1 MKTPKGA
8 LILVA
13 DGTKARLLTNTGTAL
28 DPQLATLLYREEV
41 NPPSRDQGTAAPGRT
56 QSSTGVRR
64 SSYDET
70 DWHDQAEEGF
80 ARSMAEELEKAAVDN
95 AGADIIVVA
104 APRTLGGLRKH
115 YGPSTQQR
123 VVAELG
129 LDLVNHSDHDVTRI
143 VANHEPA

>member
-80 ARSMAEELEKAAVDN
+80 ARNLRLKDMQYLFEIDREHEAARSRGKSKEEEMEEELDAVMED
-95 AGADIIVVA
+95 
-104 APRTLGGLRKH
+104 
-115 YGPSTQQR
+115 
-123 VVAELG
+123 
-129 LDLVNHSDHDVTRI
+129 
-143 VANHEPA
+143 